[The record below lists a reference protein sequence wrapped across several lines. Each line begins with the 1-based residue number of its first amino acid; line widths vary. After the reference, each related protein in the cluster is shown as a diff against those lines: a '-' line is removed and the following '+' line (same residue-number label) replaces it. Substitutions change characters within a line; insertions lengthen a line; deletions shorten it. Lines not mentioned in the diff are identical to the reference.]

1 MEWRCMWLAPWNG
14 DATWCWLRCVVAV
27 VAAAGTSQARRAVGT
42 KQKQERQERRREMSG
57 SRVARPAG
65 LGTAGLFGAPVAV
78 HPFLPRGPSA
88 AGPRLIAVRMGG

>member
-1 MEWRCMWLAPWNG
+1 
-14 DATWCWLRCVVAV
+14 
-27 VAAAGTSQARRAVGT
+27 
-42 KQKQERQERRREMSG
+42 MSG